1 MTGRSRKEI
10 QTPGPLLPTLTIGVD
25 RNPNWSGRIEMSAVE
40 TQGTRAAAPHRKRQI
55 LRLGVIATQLAILA
69 ALLGFWQFAVTEAT
83 LPYFS
88 RPTLVA
94 ARLYDLLSHP
104 DIYGHMYVTLI
115 EIVSGYLLG
124 TAVGLSLGFILG
136 RSRFLSAAL
145 QPFIMGLYSIPK
157 IALAPVFIVWLG
169 LGMASKV
176 AVVFVASFFL
186 IFNTYSGLLGVNE
199 ELVRLARLMGAS
211 WPQTTFRVI
220 LPAAAGQIFLGLRTA
235 VPYAVIGA
243 VIGEYIGASEGL
255 GYFILYASQTYDAP
269 SLFAGIIILVA
280 IVFAVNFGLGWLEA
294 KVIRWRK
301 VAGQTVQ
308 L

>member
-1 MTGRSRKEI
+1 MTA
-10 QTPGPLLPTLTIGVD
+10 VD
-25 RNPNWSGRIEMSAVE
+25 AQSAKF
-40 TQGTRAAAPHRKRQI
+40 TGTRRQRRHSGLGTAAAQLII
-55 LRLGVIATQLAILA
+55 LIVLLVSWQLGVSDA
-69 ALLGFWQFAVTEAT
+69 A

-88 RPTLVA
+88 RPTLVG
-94 ARLYDLLSHP
+94 ARLYDLLTHHN
-104 DIYGHMYVTLI
+104 IYRHMYVTLL
-115 EIVSGYLLG
+115 EIAMGYALG
-124 TAVGLSLGFILG
+124 AAFGLSLGFILG

-145 QPFIMGLYSIPK
+145 QPYIIGLYSIPK

-169 LGMASKV
+169 LGIASKV
-176 AVVFVASFFL
+176 AVVFVACFFL
-186 IFNTYSGLLGVNE
+186 VFFNTYAGLLAVNE

-211 WPQTTFRVI
+211 WPQTLYRVI
-220 LPAAAGQIFLGLRTA
+220 VPAAAQQIFLGLRTA

-280 IVFAVNFGLGWLEA
+280 IVFAANFGLNWLEGQ
-294 KVIRWRK
+294 VIRWRK

-308 L
+308 I

>member
-1 MTGRSRKEI
+1 
-10 QTPGPLLPTLTIGVD
+10 
-25 RNPNWSGRIEMSAVE
+25 MSAVE
-40 TQGTRAAAPHRKRQI
+40 VQATKATTAVNKPYSN
-55 LRLGVIATQLAILA
+55 RLGIIATQVTILVIILA
-69 ALLGFWQFAVTEAT
+69 AWQFGVTDAS

-88 RPTLVA
+88 RPSLVA
-94 ARLYDLLSHP
+94 AKLYELLTHQ
-104 DIYGHMYVTLI
+104 DIYRHIYVTLT
-115 EIVSGYLLG
+115 EIALGYALG
-124 TAVGLSLGFILG
+124 ASFGLVLGFVLG
-136 RSRFLSAAL
+136 RSSFLSATFE
-145 QPFIMGLYSIPK
+145 PYIMGLYSIPK

-186 IFNTYSGLLGVNE
+186 VFFNTYSGLLSINE
-199 ELVRLARLMGAS
+199 EFVRLARLMGAS
-211 WPQTTFRVI
+211 WPQTVVRVI
-220 LPAAAGQIFLGLRTA
+220 LPAAAPQIFLGLRTA

-280 IVFAVNFGLGWLEA
+280 IVFLANFGLSRLEGR
-294 KVIRWRK
+294 VIRWRK
-301 VAGQTVQ
+301 AAGQTVQ

>member
-1 MTGRSRKEI
+1 MGTVGI
-10 QTPGPLLPTLTIGVD
+10 QGA
-25 RNPNWSGRIEMSAVE
+25 AV
-40 TQGTRAAAPHRKRQI
+40 AAPRRKRRGRKPAV
-55 LRLGVIATQLAILA
+55 LATQLAILI
-69 ALLGFWQFAVTEAT
+69 LLVGAWQFGVTDAT

-88 RPTLVA
+88 RPTLVIA
-94 ARLYDLLSHP
+94 KLFDLLSHP
-104 DIYGHMYVTLI
+104 AIYRHMYVTLV
-115 EIVSGYLLG
+115 EIAVGYGLG
-124 TAVGLSLGFILG
+124 AVVGLSLGFILG
-136 RSRFLSAAL
+136 RSQFLSAAL
-145 QPFIMGLYSIPK
+145 QPYIMGLYSIPK

-186 IFNTYSGLLGVNE
+186 VFFNTYSGLLAVNE

-211 WPQTTFRVI
+211 WPQATFRVI

-269 SLFAGIIILVA
+269 ALFAGIIILVA
-280 IVFAVNFGLGWLEA
+280 IVFVVNVSLDWLEA
-294 KVIRWRK
+294 RVIRWRK
-301 VAGQTVQ
+301 VAGKTVQ
-308 L
+308 I

>member
-1 MTGRSRKEI
+1 
-10 QTPGPLLPTLTIGVD
+10 
-25 RNPNWSGRIEMSAVE
+25 MSAVE
-40 TQGTRAAAPHRKRQI
+40 VQATNVEATGRKPRSN
-55 LRLGVIATQLAILA
+55 RLGIVATQLAVLV
-69 ALLGFWQFAVTEAT
+69 ALLAFWQFAVTDAM

-88 RPTLVA
+88 RPSLVLA
-94 ARLYDLLSHP
+94 KLYELLTHE
-104 DIYGHMYVTLI
+104 DIYRHMYVTLV
-115 EIVSGYLLG
+115 EI
-124 TAVGLSLGFILG
+124 AVGYALGAAFGLVLGFILG
-136 RSRFLSAAL
+136 RSSFLSAAFE
-145 QPFIMGLYSIPK
+145 PYIMGLYSIPK

-186 IFNTYSGLLGVNE
+186 VFFNTYSGLLSINE

-211 WPQTTFRVI
+211 WPQTAVRVI
-220 LPAAAGQIFLGLRTA
+220 LPAAAPQIFLGLRTA

-280 IVFAVNFGLGWLEA
+280 IVFLANFGLNRLEGR
-294 KVIRWRK
+294 VIRWRT
-301 VAGQTVQ
+301 AGGQPVQ

>member
-1 MTGRSRKEI
+1 MT
-10 QTPGPLLPTLTIGVD
+10 
-25 RNPNWSGRIEMSAVE
+25 AVE
-40 TQGTRAAAPHRKRQI
+40 TRKTASTGRRRKRRAG
-55 LRLGVIATQLAILA
+55 RLDIVVLQLAILVV
-69 ALLGFWQFAVTEAT
+69 LLLSWQFAVTDAT

-94 ARLYDLLSHP
+94 ARLYDLLSHH
-104 DIYGHMYVTLI
+104 DIYRHMYVTLV
-115 EIVSGYLLG
+115 EIAAGYALG
-124 TAVGLSLGFILG
+124 SAFGLTVGFILG
-136 RSRFLSAAL
+136 RSQFLSAAL
-145 QPFIMGLYSIPK
+145 QPYIIGLYSIPK

-169 LGMASKV
+169 LGIASKI

-186 IFNTYSGLLGVNE
+186 VFFNTYAGLLAVNE

-211 WPQTTFRVI
+211 WPQTLWRVI
-220 LPAAAGQIFLGLRTA
+220 LPAAAPQIFLGLRTA

-243 VIGEYIGASEGL
+243 VIGEYIGANEGL

-269 SLFAGIIILVA
+269 SLFAGIIILVG
-280 IVFAVNFGLGWLEA
+280 IVFAVNFGLARLEGR
-294 KVIRWRK
+294 VIRWRK

>member
-1 MTGRSRKEI
+1 M
-10 QTPGPLLPTLTIGVD
+10 
-25 RNPNWSGRIEMSAVE
+25 
-40 TQGTRAAAPHRKRQI
+40 
-55 LRLGVIATQLAILA
+55 
-69 ALLGFWQFAVTEAT
+69 

-88 RPTLVA
+88 RPNLIV
-94 ARLYDLLSHP
+94 ARLVDLLTHR
-104 DIYGHMYVTLI
+104 DIYRHISVTLT
-115 EIVSGYLLG
+115 EIAIGYSIG
-124 TAVGLSLGFILG
+124 AAVGLSLGFILG
-136 RSRFLSAAL
+136 RSKFLSAAL
-145 QPFIMGLYSIPK
+145 QPYIIGLYSIPK

-186 IFNTYSGLLGVNE
+186 VFFNTYSGLISLNE

-211 WPQTTFRVI
+211 WPQTIVRVI
-220 LPAAAGQIFLGLRTA
+220 VPAAADQIFLGLRTA

-243 VIGEYIGASEGL
+243 VIGEYIGSSEGL

-280 IVFAVNFGLGWLEA
+280 IVFAANFGLNRLEER
-294 KVIRWRK
+294 VIRWRN
-301 VAGQTVQ
+301 VGGQTVQ

>member
-1 MTGRSRKEI
+1 
-10 QTPGPLLPTLTIGVD
+10 
-25 RNPNWSGRIEMSAVE
+25 MSAVE
-40 TQGTRAAAPHRKRQI
+40 VQATKAEATSRGPRSH
-55 LRLGVIATQLAILA
+55 RLGIVATQLTVLVAFLA
-69 ALLGFWQFAVTEAT
+69 FWQFAVTDAS

-88 RPTLVA
+88 RPSVVV
-94 ARLYDLLSHP
+94 ARLVELLTHA
-104 DIYGHMYVTLI
+104 DIYRHMYVTLV
-115 EIVSGYLLG
+115 EIALGYSLG
-124 TAVGLSLGFILG
+124 AAFGLALGFILG
-136 RSRFLSAAL
+136 RSKFLSAAF
-145 QPFIMGLYSIPK
+145 QPYIMGLYSIPK

-186 IFNTYSGLLGVNE
+186 VFFNTYSGLLSINE

-211 WPQTTFRVI
+211 WPQTVVRVI
-220 LPAAAGQIFLGLRTA
+220 LPAAADQIFLGLRTA

-269 SLFAGIIILVA
+269 SLFAGIIILIA
-280 IVFAVNFGLGWLEA
+280 IVFLVNFGLARIEGR
-294 KVIRWRK
+294 VIRWRK
-301 VAGQTVQ
+301 AAGQTVQ

>member
-1 MTGRSRKEI
+1 
-10 QTPGPLLPTLTIGVD
+10 
-25 RNPNWSGRIEMSAVE
+25 MSVADAQADKTVSM
-40 TQGTRAAAPHRKRQI
+40 ARKRQWN
-55 LRLGVIATQLAILA
+55 RLGIVATQIGILV
-69 ALLGFWQFAVTEAT
+69 LILGSWQLAVTEAT

-88 RPTLVA
+88 RPTIVVA
-94 ARLYDLLSHP
+94 KLFELLGQP
-104 DIYGHMYVTLI
+104 TIYRHISVTLS
-115 EIVSGYLLG
+115 EIAIGYALG
-124 TAVGLSLGFILG
+124 AGFGLSLGFILG

-145 QPFIMGLYSIPK
+145 QPYIIGLYSIPK

-186 IFNTYSGLLGVNE
+186 VFFNTYSGLISINE

-211 WPQTTFRVI
+211 WPQTVTRVI
-220 LPAAAGQIFLGLRTA
+220 LPAAAPQIFLGLRTA

-243 VIGEYIGASEGL
+243 VIGEYIGSSEGL

-269 SLFAGIIILVA
+269 ALFSGIIILVG
-280 IVFAVNFGLGWLEA
+280 IVFIANFCLNWLEGH
-294 KVIRWRK
+294 VIRWRK
-301 VAGQTVQ
+301 AGGQTVQ

>member
-1 MTGRSRKEI
+1 MT
-10 QTPGPLLPTLTIGVD
+10 
-25 RNPNWSGRIEMSAVE
+25 AVE
-40 TQGTRAAAPHRKRQI
+40 TRKTASTGRRRKRRAG
-55 LRLGVIATQLAILA
+55 RLDIVVLQLAILVV
-69 ALLGFWQFAVTEAT
+69 LLLSWQFAVTDAT

-94 ARLYDLLSHP
+94 ARLYDLLSHH
-104 DIYGHMYVTLI
+104 DIYRHMYVTLV
-115 EIVSGYLLG
+115 EIAAGYALG
-124 TAVGLSLGFILG
+124 SAFGLTLGFILG
-136 RSRFLSAAL
+136 RSQFLSAAL
-145 QPFIMGLYSIPK
+145 QPYIIGLYSIPK

-169 LGMASKV
+169 LGIASKI

-186 IFNTYSGLLGVNE
+186 VFFNTYAGLLAVNE

-211 WPQTTFRVI
+211 WPQTLWRVI
-220 LPAAAGQIFLGLRTA
+220 LPAAAPQIFLGLRTA

-243 VIGEYIGASEGL
+243 VIGEYIGANEGL

-269 SLFAGIIILVA
+269 SLFAGIIILVG
-280 IVFAVNFGLGWLEA
+280 IVFAVNFGLARLEGR
-294 KVIRWRK
+294 VIRWRK